1 MTSRTQKFDLWQD
14 FGQLHDEMSRLFSR
28 NIGDVFQR
36 PATFPLVNVRY
47 NDDEVVLTAE
57 VPGLEPEDL
66 DITVTRDHVTLKGTR
81 KAEDLQ
87 EGETFFRQERGKTE
101 FERMVK
107 WPVEVDP
114 QSHDAKLANGIL
126 TLRLPR
132 PAELKPQKISI
143 QAG

>member
-14 FGQLHDEMSRLFSR
+14 FGQLQNEMTRLFSR
-28 NIGDVFQR
+28 NLGEVFQR
-36 PATFPLVNVRY
+36 PAIFPLVNVRY

-66 DITVTRDHVTLKGTR
+66 DITVTRDQVTLKGTR
-81 KAEDLQ
+81 QADELQ
-87 EGETFFRQERGKTE
+87 DGESFFRQERPKTE
-101 FERMVK
+101 FERTVK

-132 PAELKPQKISI
+132 PSELKPQKISI

>member
-14 FGQLHDEMSRLFSR
+14 FGQLQNEMTRLFGR
-28 NIGDVFQR
+28 NLGEVFQR
-36 PATFPLVNVRY
+36 PSTFPLVNVRY

-66 DITVTRDHVTLKGTR
+66 DITVTRDQVTLKGNR
-81 KAEDLQ
+81 KTEDLQ
-87 EGETFFRQERGKTE
+87 EGESFFRQERAHTE
-101 FERMVK
+101 FERVVK

-114 QSHDAKLANGIL
+114 QSHDAKLTNGIL

-132 PAELKPQKISI
+132 PAELKPQKINI